1 MRPPNHPPLIGYS
14 DQGVIMQSANEE
26 FRHVQGWGADADP
39 RDRPAHPRERTPPRL
54 DGVHWQQPEQQ
65 LTRIEVFVSPERPG
79 ITPVFGTSVPPS
91 GLSGALRRRAYQRS
105 ENDLRHWFMLMFA
118 DRVDVVEG
126 VLDDVRKS
134 RSGKLLAGAIVVG
147 ALAYLASRRRRY
159 R

>member
-1 MRPPNHPPLIGYS
+1 
-14 DQGVIMQSANEE
+14 
-26 FRHVQGWGADADP
+26 
-39 RDRPAHPRERTPPRL
+39 
-54 DGVHWQQPEQQ
+54 
-65 LTRIEVFVSPERPG
+65 
-79 ITPVFGTSVPPS
+79 VFGTSVPPS